1 MKIYKKLYSIKYEN
15 ILLAL
20 FIPLAMIQFIQAR
33 EDFRLLSI
41 LASLTLYGGLA
52 LAIRVGRKEALEEIR
67 LNTYEPLI
75 DIEEI
80 LTNANIILNNIS
92 KVLKSI
98 KKKKLSKCK
107 IYKRPSLYIKKC
119 KYKITS

>member
-15 ILLAL
+15 ILIAL
-20 FIPLAMIQFIQAR
+20 FIPLAIIQFIKAR

-41 LASLTLYGGLA
+41 LMSLTLYGGLA

-75 DIEEI
+75 DIEEMLI
-80 LTNANIILNNIS
+80 NANIILNNIS

-98 KKKKLSKCK
+98 KKRS
-107 IYKRPSLYIKKC
+107 YQNARYINDQAYILRNANIK
-119 KYKITS
+119 